1 MNETNWAV
9 RVEGWAEARN
19 LIGGSRPKDQMLK
32 LIEELGEL
40 SDAIQ
45 KNDLEAAEDAIGDA
59 SVVLCIMAR
68 QLGLFYPTCQEA
80 AWEQIKDRKGRLE
93 GGVFRKDAV
102 EQMEDSKE

>member
-1 MNETNWAV
+1 MSESNWAV
-9 RVEGWAEARN
+9 RVEGWAEDRN
-19 LIGGSRPKDQMLK
+19 LIGGSRPKDPMLK

-45 KNDLEAAEDAIGDA
+45 KGDLAAAEDAIGDA

-80 AWEQIKDRKGRLE
+80 AWDQIKDRKGVMVD
-93 GGVFRKDAV
+93 GVFRKEV
-102 EQMEDSKE
+102 TNE